1 MIKEKKIIIILILI
15 TLFLLPQEKNFNF
28 SSELDKQSTRYVGLT
43 VIDPLSSSEKWKEL
57 IFRFQVFPPY
67 HINSGNP
74 LIEGL
79 IPTVVTLRT
88 LYGVILYPL
97 KTTYPPDEILDISGF
112 RTTVYFNG
120 PHDLLLKMNPR
131 MSEDTVINYTF
142 HYQACKDDECYAP
155 ESISGNIAF
164 QSNGKDRKKS
174 LLSWDGLLTTE
185 IFWVIIFAFLGGL
198 ILNVTPC
205 VLPILSL
212 KLLSLSSMKNT
223 EEKAKKKLVA
233 FHIWGALT
241 FFLFMAI
248 GVIALQAGG
257 EELGWGFQF
266 QSPHYIFFITL
277 ILGVVSLNL
286 LGVYEIPFSYTTNTT
301 HKKALGENLKHF
313 STGFLSVIL
322 ATPCTVPFL
331 GIAVAYSFSQSAAVI
346 ILLHLF
352 IALGFTTPYALIF
365 LGIDIS
371 RLIPQFRPIE
381 NYIKKILG
389 FLVILTLFWLIDIY
403 WTITANG
410 IPLLGTL
417 WLSALG
423 LWIYGELQRLYP
435 SIKWEWKF
443 WGLAFVLWII
453 LIFWLPG
460 ISDNE
465 ITNNFTDLA
474 TLEGKQPNSPD
485 TIKNDD
491 SIMWIPFDKQLLN
504 EYLDKSEIVYVHFT
518 ADWCLNCKVNEK
530 LILERKGVVKLFK
543 KHEVIMMKADWTR
556 SNKAIFNEIQSLGRA
571 GIPLD
576 VLYSGNRK
584 IILNTILTVGEI
596 KSSLEELTQ
605 QKGDSIY

>member
-1 MIKEKKIIIILILI
+1 MIKKVKIIIIFILA
-15 TLFLLPQEKNFNF
+15 TLFLLPQGKNF
-28 SSELDKQSTRYVGLT
+28 SSELDKQSTRYVTLT
-43 VIDPLSSSEKWKEL
+43 VFDIPSSSERWREL
-57 IFRFQVFPPY
+57 IFRFQIFPPY
-67 HINSGNP
+67 HINSGKP

-79 IPTVVTLRT
+79 IPTTVTLKT
-88 LYGVILYPL
+88 PNGAILYPI
-97 KTTYPPDEILDISGF
+97 KTTYPPDEILNISGF

-120 PHDLLLKMNPR
+120 PHDLLLKINPR
-131 MSEDTVINYTF
+131 ISEDTVIDYIF

-164 QSNGKDRKKS
+164 QSNDNRKKS
-174 LLSWDGLLTTE
+174 LLSWDGLLTIE

-212 KLLSLSSMKNT
+212 KLLSLSSMKST

-241 FFLFMAI
+241 FFFFMAI
-248 GVIALQAGG
+248 GVIVLQAGG

-277 ILGVVSLNL
+277 VLGVVSLNL
-286 LGVYEIPFSYTTNTT
+286 LGVYEIPFSYTTKTT

-346 ILLHLF
+346 LLLHLF
-352 IALGFTTPYALIF
+352 TSLGFIAPYALIF
-365 LGIDIS
+365 FGIDIS

-435 SIKWEWKF
+435 SIKWELKF
-443 WGLAFVLWII
+443 WGLAFVLWIT

-460 ISDNE
+460 VSVDKVA
-465 ITNNFTDLA
+465 NNFIDSKTI
-474 TLEGKQPNSPD
+474 ENKQPNSPN
-485 TIKNDD
+485 TIKNDN
-491 SIMWIPFDKQLLN
+491 SIIWLPFNKQHLHK
-504 EYLDKSEIVYVHFT
+504 YLDMSEIVYVHFT

-530 LILERKGVVKLFK
+530 LILEREKVVELFK

-556 SNKAIFNEIQSLGRA
+556 SNKEIFNEIQSLGRA

-576 VLYSGNRK
+576 VLYRGDRK

-596 KSSLEELTQ
+596 RSSLEELTR
-605 QKGDSIY
+605 

>member
-1 MIKEKKIIIILILI
+1 MIKKVKIVIAFILTI
-15 TLFLLPQEKNFNF
+15 LFLLPQGKNF
-28 SSELDKQSTRYVGLT
+28 SLELDKQSTRYVALT
-43 VIDPLSSSEKWKEL
+43 VLDSPSSSEEWKEL
-57 IFRFQVFPPY
+57 IFRFQIFSPY
-67 HINSGNP
+67 HINSGKP

-79 IPTVVTLRT
+79 IPTTVTLKTPDRVT
-88 LYGVILYPL
+88 LYPI
-97 KTTYPPDEILDISGF
+97 KTTYPPDEILNISGF
-112 RTTVYFNG
+112 QTTVYFNG
-120 PHDLLLKMNPR
+120 PHDLLLKINPR
-131 MSEDTVINYTF
+131 ISEDTVIDYIF

-164 QSNGKDRKKS
+164 QSNGNRKKS
-174 LLSWDGLLTTE
+174 LLSWDGLLTIE
-185 IFWVIIFAFLGGL
+185 IFWVITFAFLGGL

-223 EEKAKKKLVA
+223 EGKAKKKLVA

-241 FFLFMAI
+241 FFFFMAI
-248 GVIALQAGG
+248 GVIILQAGG

-277 ILGVVSLNL
+277 VLGVVSLNL
-286 LGVYEIPFSYTTNTT
+286 LGVYEIPFSYTTKTT

-346 ILLHLF
+346 LLLHLF
-352 IALGFTTPYALIF
+352 TSLGFITPYALIF
-365 LGIDIS
+365 FGIDIS

-423 LWIYGELQRLYP
+423 LWIYGELQRLHL
-435 SIKWEWKF
+435 SIKWELKF
-443 WGLAFVLWII
+443 WGLAFVLWIT

-460 ISDNE
+460 ISGDE
-465 ITNNFTDLA
+465 ITNNFTSSE
-474 TLEGKQPNSPD
+474 TIENKQPNNLNA
-485 TIKNDD
+485 IKNDN
-491 SIMWIPFDKQLLN
+491 SIIWLPFDKQRLH
-504 EYLDKSEIVYVHFT
+504 EYLDRSKIVYVHFT

-530 LILERKGVVKLFK
+530 LILEREKVVELFK

-556 SNKAIFNEIQSLGRA
+556 SNKEIFHEIQSLGRA

-576 VLYSGNRK
+576 VLYRGNRK

-596 KSSLEELTQ
+596 RSSLEELTQ
-605 QKGDSIY
+605 QRDNSIY